1 MEDVAEVAV
10 DVVLEAAVAA
20 VHEVREEVVMEIEV
34 EDLIVLIVVMVET
47 EEINGMALIAV

>member
-20 VHEVREEVVMEIEV
+20 VHEVREEVVMEIEE
-34 EDLIVLIVVMVET
+34 EDLIVLIMVVVEI
-47 EEINGMALIAV
+47 EEINGMAIIAV

>member
-34 EDLIVLIVVMVET
+34 EDLIVLIMVVVEI
-47 EEINGMALIAV
+47 EEINGMAIIAV

>member
-34 EDLIVLIVVMVET
+34 EDLIVLIVVVVET
-47 EEINGMALIAV
+47 EEINGMAIIAV

>member
-34 EDLIVLIVVMVET
+34 EDLIVLIMLVVEI
-47 EEINGMALIAV
+47 EEINGMAIIAV

>member
-34 EDLIVLIVVMVET
+34 EDLIVLIVVVVET

>member
-10 DVVLEAAVAA
+10 DVVLEVAVAA

-34 EDLIVLIVVMVET
+34 EDLIVLIMVVVEI
-47 EEINGMALIAV
+47 EEINGMAIIAV